1 MYHDA
6 HDVFGE
12 KDRAINIFFLCV
24 YRLGQ
29 LNVERMTRDQL
40 PCH

>member
-12 KDRAINIFFLCV
+12 KDRAINIFLCV